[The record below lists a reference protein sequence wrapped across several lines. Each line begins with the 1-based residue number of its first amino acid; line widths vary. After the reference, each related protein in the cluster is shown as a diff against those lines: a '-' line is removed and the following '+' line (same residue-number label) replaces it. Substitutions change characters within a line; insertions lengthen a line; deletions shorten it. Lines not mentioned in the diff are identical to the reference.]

1 MEMGNWTGMRNR
13 MRIWAKAARAE
24 MRQLLIEILELG
36 LAAIL
41 FTYKGTQQWT
51 LSFTYHLVLQSTL
64 WDQYWKWIHLSTL
77 TEHLCCNHTSLTSLT
92 TLAEFNPSLV
102 PRHGGE
108 GGERVPGTQCLRMRL
123 IATEFCGNRVCM
135 CMYV

>member
-1 MEMGNWTGMRNR
+1 MGNWTGMGNGNENLGKSSTGRDETT
-13 MRIWAKAARAE
+13 AR
-24 MRQLLIEILELG
+24 EILELG

-41 FTYKGTQQWT
+41 FTYKGAQQWT